1 MDLLDNNVL
10 IYSFRLEMELHAPA
24 KSWLEASLNESRPI
38 RLFPA
43 VEVGFARLVTH
54 PKLFKPPSIISEV
67 REFLSVLCASP
78 GVKIAL
84 WNPLMRD
91 RWLHLCEDL
100 NLNGNDC
107 NDAMLA
113 AVALEK
119 NLRVVT
125 FDKGFRR
132 FPGLKVELLGDD

>member
-10 IYSFRLEMELHAPA
+10 IYSFRPEMELHAPA
-24 KSWLEASLNESRPI
+24 KSWLESSLNENRPI
-38 RLFPA
+38 RLFPT
-43 VEVGFARLVTH
+43 VEVGFARIVTH
-54 PKLFKPPSIISEV
+54 PKLFEPPSILSEV

-78 GVKIAL
+78 GVEIVL
-84 WNPLMRD
+84 WNARMRD

-100 NLNGNDC
+100 KLSGNDC

-119 NLRVVT
+119 NLRVVS

-132 FPGLKVELLGDD
+132 FPDLKLELLGDD